1 VLCPRTLLSGSRL
14 GQAGPAGQNGT
25 MSEAGDFID
34 AALQRESSW
43 QRAEEAQARYGP
55 GLGSYGSSV
64 GAVRGT
70 VRDALRR
77 YRHLG
82 RDDVTALS
90 SELWEAP
97 VFERRLAAVV
107 LLQSSLALLDNSDLT
122 RIEGFLRT
130 ARLRELADPLA
141 TDVVGPL
148 VAGLEAQNRSR
159 AETVLGRWL
168 QDPDDWLRRAALLSP
183 LRELRAGRGDWD
195 RYRRRAGL
203 AESGTADDAGLVREA
218 IAAVTS
224 GMAK

>member
-1 VLCPRTLLSGSRL
+1 
-14 GQAGPAGQNGT
+14 

-55 GLGSYGSSV
+55 ELGSYGASV

-82 RDDVTALS
+82 HDDVTTLS
-90 SELWEAP
+90 SELWAVP

-141 TDVVGPL
+141 IEVVGPL
-148 VAGLEAQNRSR
+148 VARLDRQHRDR
-159 AETVLGRWL
+159 AEAVMGRWL
-168 QDPDDWLRRAALLSP
+168 KDPDEWLRRAAVLAP
-183 LRELRAGRGDWD
+183 LRGLRAGDGDWD
-195 RYRRRAGL
+195 RFVRHAGNSLADRSGGTKGSSGSSPDGASGLVGEALSRVL
-203 AESGTADDAGLVREA
+203 AEARSPKQAGPERGF
-218 IAAVTS
+218 S
-224 GMAK
+224 